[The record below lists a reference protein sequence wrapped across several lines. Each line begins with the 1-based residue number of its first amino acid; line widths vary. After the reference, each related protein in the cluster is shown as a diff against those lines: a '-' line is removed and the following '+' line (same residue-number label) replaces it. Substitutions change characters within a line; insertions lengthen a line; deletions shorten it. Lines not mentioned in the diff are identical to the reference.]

1 MNSYSI
7 YIPRAGVDC
16 NETFFRDFFHMIC
29 FGDVDRVDFVA
40 LDDAYSN
47 NGRFH
52 KAFVHFNLVYNTQL
66 ASDITTALS
75 NGESYRLYPR
85 AGEHWILL
93 KNKVPVLATTMNIH
107 QLAENHRLL
116 EEKTRFLEEKTRFLE
131 EKTRDLEE
139 KTRDLEEKS
148 KGLEETVAK
157 QDDMLDRS
165 QQTIYQMIPI
175 LNMSKCDERLFTRV
189 LLGLEEEEEDE
200 QEKEEEDEQ
209 EKEDDDE
216 DDDFD
221 FLGEDIEDN
230 MMSFGMLEKKYGP
243 LTFNK
248 KTNDFTDGDGFVRYV
263 LSKTET
269 LDEIKQDKEIKQ
281 KEEEEEEEDEE
292 DNDPN
297 TEEQRYAF
305 QMAYMNHNEEDYKEE
320 IKAYQLA
327 WTHNQEE
334 EDVDET
340 KAADTFETP
349 PRLKRG
355 WDINDDPFGTEPFL
369 KYADFRNARNERERI
384 ERNERMEREE
394 DDLKMD

>member
-16 NETFFRDFFHMIC
+16 NETLFRNFFQMIC
-29 FGDVDRVDFVA
+29 FGDVARVDFVA
-40 LDDAYSN
+40 LDDAYSS

-66 ASDITTALS
+66 ASDITTTLS

-93 KNKVPVLATTMNIH
+93 KNKLPVPTTTMNIH

-116 EEKTRFLEEKTRFLE
+116 EEKTRLLEEKTRFLE

-139 KTRDLEEKS
+139 KARDLEEKARDLEEKS
-148 KGLEETVAK
+148 KGFEETVAK

-165 QQTIYQMIPI
+165 HQTIYQIIPL
-175 LNMSKCDERLFTRV
+175 LNMSKRDERLFTRV
-189 LLGLEEEEEDE
+189 LLGLEEEDVAFENPLLKKVEENGGPFGTRGE
-200 QEKEEEDEQ
+200 QNVVPFFQKGYE
-209 EKEDDDE
+209 E

-221 FLGEDIEDN
+221 FHDHFNFLGEDIEDN
-230 MMSFGMLEKKYGP
+230 MRSFVMLEKKYGP
-243 LTFNK
+243 LTFNN

-263 LSKTET
+263 LSKP
-269 LDEIKQDKEIKQ
+269 EIKQDE
-281 KEEEEEEEDEE
+281 
-292 DNDPN
+292 
-297 TEEQRYAF
+297 
-305 QMAYMNHNEEDYKEE
+305 
-320 IKAYQLA
+320 
-327 WTHNQEE
+327 EE

-369 KYADFRNARNERERI
+369 KYADFRDARIERERI
-384 ERNERMEREE
+384 ERERIERKRIERNEMIEREE